1 MKGPKAWTT
10 WEEYMEERLRDPE
23 YAALWAES
31 LPRIDLAVNVCLLR
45 MERGLSQK
53 QLAEAAGLSQPRITD
68 IERSDANPTLLTIT
82 RIANALGVRVE
93 HLFADKVVNDA
104 ESAALPAA
112 VAVEKEQ
119 TTVPRPLRKRKPRVR
134 AALLA

>member
-1 MKGPKAWTT
+1 MKARVT

-45 MERGLSQK
+45 LERGLSQK
-53 QLAEAAGLSQPRITD
+53 QLAEAAGLSQPRITE

-93 HLFADKVVNDA
+93 RLFADKPVRDA
-104 ESAALPAA
+104 EVAAQPQAE
-112 VAVEKEQ
+112 VVEKEQ
-119 TTVPRPLRKRKPRVR
+119 AVIPRSVRKRKPRPQ
-134 AALLA
+134 AALAS

>member
-1 MKGPKAWTT
+1 MKGDMT
-10 WEEYMEERLRDPE
+10 WDEYMEENLRDPE

-53 QLAEAAGLSQPRITD
+53 QLAHAAGLSQPRITE

-93 HLFADKVVNDA
+93 RLFADKVACEA
-104 ESAALPAA
+104 EAAALPQAE
-112 VAVEKEQ
+112 VVEKEQ
-119 TTVPRPLRKRKPRVR
+119 TTVPRSVRKRRPR
-134 AALLA
+134 ALTALAS

>member
-1 MKGPKAWTT
+1 MKDHVT
-10 WEEYMEERLRDPE
+10 WEEYMEERLRDPA

-45 MERGLSQK
+45 LERGLSQK
-53 QLAEAAGLSQPRITD
+53 QLAEAAGLSQPRITE

-93 HLFADKVVNDA
+93 RLFADKSVGDV
-104 ESAALPAA
+104 ESAAPPQAA
-112 VAVEKEQ
+112 AAEKEQ
-119 TTVPRPLRKRKPRVR
+119 TPVPRAVRKRKPRAR
-134 AALLA
+134 AALVS

>member
-1 MKGPKAWTT
+1 MKGHIT

-45 MERGLSQK
+45 LERGLSQK
-53 QLAEAAGLSQPRITD
+53 QLAEAAGLSQPRITE

-93 HLFADKVVNDA
+93 RLFADKAVGDA
-104 ESAALPAA
+104 KAAAPPQAE
-112 VAVEKEQ
+112 VVEKEQ
-119 TTVPRPLRKRKPRVR
+119 ATLPRAVRKRKPRAR
-134 AALLA
+134 AALVS

>member
-1 MKGPKAWTT
+1 MKGDLT
-10 WEEYMEERLRDPE
+10 WEEYLERELRDPE
-23 YAALWAES
+23 VAASWAES
-31 LPRIDLAVNVCLLR
+31 LPKIDLAVNVCLLR

-93 HLFADKVVNDA
+93 RLFADKAVSEA
-104 ESAALPAA
+104 EAAALPQAE
-112 VAVEKEQ
+112 VVEKEQ
-119 TTVPRPLRKRKPRVR
+119 TTVPQSLRKRKRR
-134 AALLA
+134 AAALVA

>member
-1 MKGPKAWTT
+1 MKGDMT
-10 WEEYMEERLRDPE
+10 WDEYMAENLRDPE

-45 MERGLSQK
+45 LERGLSQK

-93 HLFADKVVNDA
+93 RLFADKAVRDA
-104 ESAALPAA
+104 EAAALPQAD
-112 VAVEKEQ
+112 VVEKEQ
-119 TTVPRPLRKRKPRVR
+119 TTIPRPLRKRKPSVR
-134 AALLA
+134 AALVA